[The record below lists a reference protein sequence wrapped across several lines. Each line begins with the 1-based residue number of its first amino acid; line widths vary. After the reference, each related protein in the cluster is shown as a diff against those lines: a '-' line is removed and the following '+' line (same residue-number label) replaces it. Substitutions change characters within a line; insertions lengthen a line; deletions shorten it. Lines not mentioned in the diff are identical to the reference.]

1 MNKIV
6 VFICSILILNISL
19 SAQKNELITVKAGT
33 KILDYF
39 PIQER
44 YRYPEFI
51 SGRVLFKNGIYSDTW
66 LNYNFLMGEMEFI
79 KSRDTLSIINKKDIR
94 YVVVAQDTFFYDK
107 GYLELISGG
116 PVKVVLKQYI
126 KLKEVLKKDSYG
138 TSSSG
143 SATNSYGTLPVDG
156 NFYKLAANE
165 DMVFQKTLEYYL
177 STPSGSFAPFNKKS
191 VLRLFPQ
198 NEDVINAYLK
208 SSKVDFNKREDL
220 IRLAEYLRKL

>member
-6 VFICSILILNISL
+6 VFICSVMVLSISL

-33 KILDYF
+33 KIMDYF
-39 PIQER
+39 PVQER
-44 YRYPEFI
+44 YRYPDFI
-51 SGRVLFKNGIYSDTW
+51 SGMVLFKNGIYSETW

-79 KSRDTLSIINKKDIR
+79 KSKDTLTIINKKDIR
-94 YVVVAQDTFFYDK
+94 YVVVQDTFYYDK

-116 PVKVVLKQYI
+116 PVRVALKQYF

-143 SATNSYGTLPVDG
+143 SATNSYGSLPVDG
-156 NFYKLAANE
+156 SFYKLAANE

-177 STPSGSFAPFNKKS
+177 TTSSSGFVQFNKKN
-191 VLRLFPQ
+191 VIQLFPQ
-198 NEDVINAYLK
+198 KGDVIKAYLK
-208 SSKVDFNKREDL
+208 SNKVNFDSRDDL
-220 IRLAEYLRKL
+220 IRLAYYLGSL

>member
-1 MNKIV
+1 MNKIIF
-6 VFICSILILNISL
+6 FICSILILNISL

-33 KILDYF
+33 KIFDYF
-39 PIQER
+39 PVQER

-51 SGRVLFKNGIYSDTW
+51 SGRVQFKNGIYSDTR
-66 LNYNFLMGEMEFI
+66 LNYNFLLGEMEFI
-79 KSRDTLSIINKKDIR
+79 QSRDTLSIVNKKDIR
-94 YVVVAQDTFFYDK
+94 YIVVAQDTFFYDK

-143 SATNSYGTLPVDG
+143 SATNSYGSLPVDG

-177 STPSGSFAPFNKKS
+177 ATPASGFVQFSKKN
-191 VLRLFPQ
+191 VFQLFPQ
-198 NEDVINAYLK
+198 KEAAIKSYLK
-208 SSKVDFNKREDL
+208 SNKVDFDSRDDL
-220 IRLAEYLRKL
+220 LRLADFLCSL